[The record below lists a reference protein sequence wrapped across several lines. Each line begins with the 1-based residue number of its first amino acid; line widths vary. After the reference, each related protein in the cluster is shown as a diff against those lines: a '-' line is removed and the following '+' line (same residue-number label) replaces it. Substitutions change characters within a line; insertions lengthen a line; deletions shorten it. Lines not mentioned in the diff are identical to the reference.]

1 MDQWA
6 SMKFTY
12 ITEGKKGK
20 YSVTQPG
27 ESIFFIHNYSGA
39 VDISIKTEKAKVY
52 IYGMYIGKKNDNFTL
67 NTIQHHKIGNS
78 VSDLLIKGIFFDESK
93 FHYEGLIRIDKKA
106 QKSNAYQ
113 KNQNL
118 VMSKEVFVDSR
129 PYLEI
134 LANDVRCTHGST
146 TGQLDKEQLYFAKTR
161 GLTEK
166 EAQKMLLEGFI
177 GDIFNKMEE
186 VGLEKSVILSVAK
199 DLGVEN

>member
-1 MDQWA
+1 
-6 SMKFTY
+6 MKFTY

-20 YSVTQPG
+20 HSVTQPG

-39 VDISIKTEKAKVY
+39 VEISIKSPNAKVY
-52 IYGMYIGKKNDNFTL
+52 IYGVYIGKKNDNFTL
-67 NTIQHHKIGNS
+67 NTIQHHKVGES

-118 VMSKEVFVDSR
+118 VMSKDVFVDSR

-161 GLTEK
+161 GLSEK
-166 EAQKMLLEGFI
+166 VAQKMLLEGFV

-186 VGLEKSVILSVAK
+186 TGLDLSVIPNEVRNLS
-199 DLGVEN
+199 LLN